1 MSENEIAAIIVDAAL
16 AVHRELGPGLFEST
30 YEICLVYELKNRGL
44 EVEAQKDL
52 PVVYK
57 NMVLEAGYRIDL
69 LVGGKVIVELKAV
82 QELNDVHMA
91 QILTYIKLSNVKL
104 GMLIN
109 FNVKLIKDGIKRVA
123 NGI

>member
-44 EVEAQKDL
+44 EVEVQKDL
-52 PVVYK
+52 PGVYK

-69 LVGGKVIVELKAV
+69 LVGGKVIVE
-82 QELNDVHMA
+82 
-91 QILTYIKLSNVKL
+91 
-104 GMLIN
+104 
-109 FNVKLIKDGIKRVA
+109 
-123 NGI
+123 